1 MTETN
6 DRSLAEAGADMAW
19 ADAHLT
25 ADAANSTALTL
36 VVTELAGIRDQLPAL
51 RALVDT
57 RQAGLGFLSVEAA
70 KVQDDL
76 MRQERRD
83 RARHAQDGI
92 KVTGVTP
99 APGSINAFSLLA
111 EWTGVL
117 VEIERFLVERLTFA
131 GLCHLATR
139 PGAHDLDDTARY
151 TRVMQLLTGCRRT
164 RWLNRVH
171 ADLVNLHDRIRRC
184 IDGTQVKAM
193 PDPCPWC
200 GHMTLVADL
209 TAGVITC
216 GRDPHTGE
224 HEPCVCSDTYCA
236 CKTKPRT
243 HRHVWRRDEKA
254 HKHTSWQGLR
264 RAINAKENTR

>member
-1 MTETN
+1 MTDHNLDEARA
-6 DRSLAEAGADMAW
+6 DLAWAGASISAEASD
-19 ADAHLT
+19 
-25 ADAANSTALTL
+25 STVLTL
-36 VVTELAGIRDQLPAL
+36 VVTELAGIRAQVPAL
-51 RALVDT
+51 RALIDT

-111 EWTGVL
+111 EWTGLLSDV
-117 VEIERFLVERLTFA
+117 ERFLVERLAFA
-131 GLCHLATR
+131 GLCHIATR
-139 PGAHDLDDTARY
+139 PTAHDLDDTHRY
-151 TRVMQLLTGCRRT
+151 TRVLELLAGCRRT
-164 RWLNRVH
+164 RYLHRLH
-171 ADLVNLHDRIRRC
+171 ADLVNLHERITRC

-193 PDPCPWC
+193 PDACPWC
-200 GHMTLVADL
+200 GHHTLVADL

-216 GRDPHTGE
+216 GRDPHTGN
-224 HEPCVCSDTYCA
+224 HEPCVCSDTYCT
-236 CKTKPRT
+236 CKTKPRAF
-243 HRHVWRRDEKA
+243 RHTWRRDEKA

-264 RAINAKENTR
+264 RAINAKENTP

>member
-1 MTETN
+1 MTDHTG
-6 DRSLAEAGADMAW
+6 DRAYAEARADLAHGRADYAAW
-19 ADAHLT
+19 EASSD
-25 ADAANSTALTL
+25 ALTL
-36 VVTELAGIRDQLPAL
+36 VVAELAAIREQLPAL

-76 MRQERRD
+76 IRQERRD

-92 KVTGVTP
+92 KVTGVTA

-111 EWTGVL
+111 EWTSTL

-139 PGAHDLDDTARY
+139 PGTRDLDDTARY
-151 TRVMQLLTGCRRT
+151 TRVLDLLAGCRRT
-164 RWLNRVH
+164 RWLNRLH
-171 ADLVNLHDRIRRC
+171 GDLVNLHDRVTRC

-200 GHMTLVADL
+200 GHHTLVADL

-216 GRDPHTGE
+216 GRDPHTGN
-224 HEPCVCSDTYCA
+224 HEPCICSDTYCA
-236 CKTKPRT
+236 CKTTAR
-243 HRHVWRRDEKA
+243 HRHTWRRDEKA

-264 RAINAKENTR
+264 RAINAQENP

>member
-1 MTETN
+1 MIDHTR
-6 DRSLAEAGADMAW
+6 DRGLDEERADIAWAGASIAADAGDSTSLA
-19 ADAHLT
+19 
-25 ADAANSTALTL
+25 L
-36 VVTELAGIRDQLPAL
+36 VVTELAAIREQLPAL
-51 RALVDT
+51 HALVDT

-76 MRQERRD
+76 MRQERAD

-111 EWTGVL
+111 EWTATL
-117 VEIERFLVERLTFA
+117 VEIERSVVTRLERSGVCLVLS
-131 GLCHLATR
+131 R
-139 PGAHDLDDTARY
+139 PGGRDLDDTTRY
-151 TRVMQLLTGCRRT
+151 ARVMGHLAGCRRT
-164 RWLNRVH
+164 VWLDRVH
-171 ADLVNLHDRIRRC
+171 SDLVGLHERITRC

-200 GHMTLVADL
+200 GHHTLVADL

-216 GRDPHTGE
+216 GRDPDTGN
-224 HEPCVCSDTYCA
+224 HEPCICSDSYCA

-243 HRHVWRRDEKA
+243 HRHTWRRDEKA
-254 HKHTSWQGLR
+254 HKNTSWQGLR
-264 RAINAKENTR
+264 RAINAREN